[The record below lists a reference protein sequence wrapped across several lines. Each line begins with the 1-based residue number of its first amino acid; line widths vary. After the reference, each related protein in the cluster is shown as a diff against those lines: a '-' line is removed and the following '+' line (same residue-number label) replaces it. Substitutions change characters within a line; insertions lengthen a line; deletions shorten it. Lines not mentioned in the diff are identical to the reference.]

1 MIVERLLQ
9 IPDMISFLRHL
20 WNLRSG
26 LLAHSFSN
34 SNEKC
39 KKAIKYFGI
48 EEDNY
53 VEVAKEIFIKSIF
66 TLNTLE
72 IELLK

>member
-1 MIVERLLQ
+1 MI
-9 IPDMISFLRHL
+9 IFLRHL

-34 SNEKC
+34 SNDKC

-48 EEDNY
+48 REYNY
-53 VEVAKEIFIKSIF
+53 VVVAKDIFMKSIF

-72 IELLK
+72 NKLLSDEKIETK